1 MTSSATSE
9 KKTVAS
15 HNVFDILSPTNPD
28 ETEDEGNTTLSGSD
42 DTSSSHQHH
51 LPAPQFAS
59 LSSHSA
65 IASLSLTMMQQQEE
79 QLLAEKAAV
88 RKEKEQM
95 LRIAA
100 LQREIDKEKAEVE
113 AMRQST
119 AMSSL
124 STYHSTPIT
133 PAHNVAPPVNR
144 SLFSTVAYASA
155 LKAPVSAATHAKR
168 QSIADLPP
176 EPPSKVPSIFVSS
189 VHIKHTPPAK
199 FTGEKDSQN
208 ADIEQWIDEAN
219 TYLELS
225 RVPPS
230 DFLAEVKGLMSGY
243 ALKWLKDRR
252 EEVEAAH
259 RVMTWPWLQLQLI
272 DEFGR
277 STGVLAQKAEWL
289 ALRMGVKNT
298 DGTEVGGK
306 STYTV
311 KAYTSHFTRLMRALT
326 PHTPLTTDLAIIDR
340 YCEGVRIG
348 YPTLWAEMKG
358 MHSVLSYDTLSDAI
372 TGAQVAESALSVLK
386 LQHSSS
392 SNYRAR
398 HTTQVNSIQSNTDDS
413 PSPPRS
419 PISKKREKKQS
430 TVTANAFVYKPVTE
444 EGRYK
449 LTEAQQKVL
458 YDERRCYRC
467 YGRLHP
473 KMGTCAKR
481 MTVAPSPL
489 N

>member
-1 MTSSATSE
+1 M
-9 KKTVAS
+9 KTVAS

-28 ETEDEGNTTLSGSD
+28 ETEDEGDTTLSRGD
-42 DTSSSHQHH
+42 DTPSSHQHH
-51 LPAPQFAS
+51 LPVPQFAS
-59 LSSHSA
+59 LSSHPVT
-65 IASLSLTMMQQQEE
+65 ASLSLTMMQQQEE

-95 LRIAA
+95 LRIAS
-100 LQREIDKEKAEVE
+100 LQREIDKERAEVE

-144 SLFSTVAYASA
+144 SLFSSVAYASA
-155 LKAPVSAATHAKR
+155 LKAPVSAAALAKR
-168 QSIADLPP
+168 QSIADLPAD
-176 EPPSKVPSIFVSS
+176 PPSVSVSS
-189 VHIKHTPPAK
+189 VYIKHTPPAK

-259 RVMTWPWLQLQLI
+259 RVMTWPWLQFQLI

-289 ALRMGVKNT
+289 ALRMGVKNN

-326 PHTPLTTDLAIIDR
+326 PHTPLTTDLAVIDR

-372 TGAQVAESALSVLK
+372 TGAQVAESALAVLK

-392 SNYRAR
+392 STYRAR
-398 HTTQVNSIQSNTDDS
+398 HTAQVNNIQTDTDDS

-419 PISKKREKKQS
+419 PLYKKRERKQS
-430 TVTANAFVYKPVTE
+430 TLAANAFVYKPVTE

-449 LTEAQQKVL
+449 LSEAQQKLL

-467 YGRLHP
+467 YGPHHP
-473 KMGTCAKR
+473 KMGTCPKKMSA
-481 MTVAPSPL
+481 APSPL
-489 N
+489 K